1 MFHSGV
7 QGGQHIYG
15 GVQAQGM
22 APGHDPLL
30 GGVQDGVELTFTLM
44 VDDIVFGWGGRTD
57 VALDGDAASSTA
69 VGEMVYVEFWDLFD
83 SMDEDMAALY
93 DDFDYYSDSLD
104 ATIAVDVVDSC
115 GTSASV
121 TRDIILASQEF

>member
-1 MFHSGV
+1 
-7 QGGQHIYG
+7 
-15 GVQAQGM
+15 
-22 APGHDPLL
+22 
-30 GGVQDGVELTFTLM
+30 
-44 VDDIVFGWGGRTD
+44 
-57 VALDGDAASSTA
+57 
-69 VGEMVYVEFWDLFD
+69 
-83 SMDEDMAALY
+83 MAALY